1 MTRDRTLVIGANGEL
16 GQALLREL
24 GSERAIAVT
33 RTANVPLPGFDHVR
47 LGPDGALPAAVLERC
62 AAVINAA
69 GSVTGNDPALRSANV
84 DLPRTIARAAKEAGV
99 PRLVQVSSF
108 SILGTAERIDDT
120 TEERPINAYGRS
132 KAEAEHV
139 LLGLSGDSFSVE
151 CVRLPFL
158 FSASKP
164 GLLSPLVSLATRFK
178 ILPTAAGKPLR
189 RSMITYADAA
199 RQLAIASN
207 PGSSGI
213 SFAADPRL
221 FDYALLAAV
230 LAEEAGTIIRILSVP
245 RTVAT
250 GIDSLLPAI
259 GRRLFR
265 SSVLDPRVNRAGDQ
279 PLGLK
284 EELRKLAR
292 SA

>member
-24 GSERAIAVT
+24 GAERAIAVT
-33 RTANVPLPGFDHVR
+33 RTANAPLSGFDHVR
-47 LGPDGALPAAVLERC
+47 IGPDNSLPAATLGCC
-62 AAVINAA
+62 AAIINAA
-69 GSVTGNDPALRSANV
+69 GSVTGDDPTMRSSNIN
-84 DLPRTIARAAKEAGV
+84 LPRTIARAAKVAGV

-108 SILGTAERIDDT
+108 SILGTAEHIDDT

-132 KAEAEHV
+132 KAEAEHM
-139 LLGLSGDSFSVE
+139 LLGLSGDGFTVE

-158 FSASKP
+158 FSVSKP
-164 GLLSPLVSLATRFK
+164 GLLSPLISLAKRFRN
-178 ILPTAAGKPLR
+178 LPTSAGRPLR

-199 RQLAIASN
+199 HQLAMASK

-221 FDYALLAAV
+221 FDYTLLAAA
-230 LAEEAGTIIRILSVP
+230 LAEETGMKIRILPVP
-245 RTVAT
+245 RTIVA
-250 GIDSLLPAI
+250 GIDRFFPAI

-265 SSVLDPRVNRAGDQ
+265 SSVLDPRVNRAGDR
-279 PLGLK
+279 PLGLE
-284 EELRKLAR
+284 EELRELVR

>member
-24 GSERAIAVT
+24 GPEKAIAVT
-33 RTANVPLPGFDHVR
+33 RTASAPLPGFDHVR
-47 LGPDGALPAAVLERC
+47 IGPDGSLPAAAFGRC

-69 GSVTGNDPALRSANV
+69 GSVTGDDPTLRSANI
-84 DLPRTIARAAKEAGV
+84 DLPQAIARAAKTFGV
-99 PRLVQVSSF
+99 SRLVQVSSL
-108 SILGTAERIDDT
+108 SILGTAEHIDNLT
-120 TEERPINAYGRS
+120 PARPISAYGRS
-132 KAEAEHV
+132 KAEAEHI
-139 LLGLSGDSFSVE
+139 LLGLAGGGLTVE

-164 GLLSPLVSLATRFK
+164 GLLSPLISLATRFR
-178 ILPTAAGKPLR
+178 ILPAAAGKPLR

-199 RQLAIASN
+199 QQLVLASN

-213 SFAADPRL
+213 SFAADPQL

-230 LAEEAGTIIRILSVP
+230 LAEEADMKIRILPVP
-245 RTVAT
+245 RTIAA
-250 GIDSLLPAI
+250 GIDRLFPAI

-265 SSVLDPRVNRAGDQ
+265 SSILDPHVNRAGDQ
-279 PLGLK
+279 PLGLE
-284 EELRKLAR
+284 EELRKLVR